1 MIYPCEAFMS
11 QTTATHKPDLAVLLS
26 EVLRIVAANPKSE
39 QSALQ
44 LLQLAQTLTG
54 AVGACM
60 SLFDDPDTHLVVGE
74 GEEWVG
80 RRSSLRDLAK
90 SLPPGLYVNQPLP
103 PGMSVQYSGWLVAPL
118 SMDSEIKG
126 VVWLSFPARPDLGE
140 SDLAAVKA
148 VIEGVTIVAAS
159 LLLDGQRDNAD
170 QLSMSL
176 LMSIPD
182 PLLVLDDE
190 KRVVLLN
197 PAAETAF
204 SVVSADVRGHTLSAV
219 IHAPELV
226 ALVEEAGQTLNEWT
240 NAAGSTFAPRVT
252 AVRNTDGEIEG
263 WILALR
269 DITRFKRLNRNQS
282 EFMRIVSHDLRSP
295 LTSMQGFASMLEMVG
310 DLTEKQGHFVNKIL
324 AGITQMT
331 ALVDN
336 IQDAGRYDPE
346 TGFYELSRS
355 HCDLTELVSRIV
367 DNHLVPAEKQ
377 ELTINIQAGTDVPIV
392 NVDYN
397 MLERAITNL
406 VDNAIKYTPNGGT
419 IEVSVIRRED
429 AVVVSVRDSGLGI
442 SPENQ
447 KRLFERHVRLARQEH
462 KRIKGSGLG
471 LFIVRSVAQRHGGN
485 AWVESEEGNGSCFYL
500 SVPLS
505 DANLIGS
512 HE

>member
-1 MIYPCEAFMS
+1 MS
-11 QTTATHKPDLAVLLS
+11 QSTAVHKQDLAGLLR
-26 EVLRIVAANPKSE
+26 EVLHIMATDSKSE
-39 QSALQ
+39 SSASQ
-44 LLQLAQTLTG
+44 LLKLAQTLTG
-54 AVGACM
+54 AVGACL
-60 SLFDDPDTHLVVGE
+60 SLFDDPDTHVVVGE

-80 RRSSLRDLAK
+80 RRSVLRDLAQTMA
-90 SLPPGLYVNQPLP
+90 PGVHVNQPLP
-103 PGMSVQYSGWLVAPL
+103 TGLVVQYNGWLVAPL
-118 SMDSEIKG
+118 QVKDETKG
-126 VVWLSFPARPDLGE
+126 VVWLSFPSQPALTE
-140 SDLAAVKA
+140 SDLAAVNA
-148 VIEGVTIVAAS
+148 IVDGLVIVATN

-190 KRVVLLN
+190 KRVMLLN
-197 PAAETAF
+197 PAAESAF
-204 SVVSADVRGHTLSAV
+204 NVVLAEMRGHPLADVIRAT
-219 IHAPELV
+219 ELV
-226 ALVEEAGQTLNEWT
+226 ALVEEAQQTLTEWT
-240 NAAGSTFAPRVT
+240 NETGSTFAPRVT
-252 AVRNTDGEIEG
+252 TVRNEDGEIEG

-310 DLTEKQGHFVNKIL
+310 ELNEKQDHFVNKIL
-324 AGITQMT
+324 SGITQMT
-331 ALVDN
+331 SLVDN

-355 HCDLTELVSRIV
+355 HVDLTEMVNRIV

-377 ELTINIQAGTDVPIV
+377 ELTINIKTGDDVPIV

-406 VDNAIKYTPNGGT
+406 VDNAIKYTPNGGI
-419 IEVSVIRRED
+419 IEVGVDRRD
-429 AVVVSVRDSGLGI
+429 DLVLVSVRDTGLGI
-442 SPENQ
+442 SSENQ

-485 AWVESEEGNGSCFYL
+485 AWVESDEGKGSCFFL

-505 DANLIGS
+505 GANLIGS